1 MAASAKLRGA
11 AKVAVVAVAFGVA
24 FAAVSG
30 VYASR
35 AAHGPRDAALPSGGL
50 DGSNTGRSAPSLGSG
65 RQCAQYNG
73 LPDGWGADAR
83 AGMVHLS
90 GGDFV
95 LGTRHGYPD
104 ERPAGSGRT
113 RVAGFWIDQ
122 TEVTNAQ
129 FAAFVQATG
138 YVTDAERQ
146 QGAAVFH
153 SPTQAELD
161 ARPLAWWS
169 WVKGA
174 SWRHPDGPASDL
186 RGRANHPVTL
196 VTQRDAL
203 AYAQWLGRDLPT
215 EAEWEYAG
223 KAGHEDA
230 TLDTAPRDPAGK
242 PSANYWQGAFPL
254 MNTNE
259 DGHVGRSPVGCYAA
273 SDYRLFDMIGNA
285 WEWTRDVYRGE
296 HQGHANGDTAAIAPA
311 NRPHGAAG
319 NTPMVIKGG
328 SFLCSSDYC
337 VRYRASSRE
346 QQEADLPASHIG
358 FRTVLRDKG

>member
-1 MAASAKLRGA
+1 MGA
-11 AKVAVVAVAFGVA
+11 FAVVAGAVTVAYTA
-24 FAAVSG
+24 RAVTIQPG
-30 VYASR
+30 GFDGANR
-35 AAHGPRDAALPSGGL
+35 ARTLA
-50 DGSNTGRSAPSLGSG
+50 TLGTEP
-65 RQCAQYNG
+65 QCERYNG
-73 LPDGWGADAR
+73 LPNGWGRDAN

-90 GGDFV
+90 GGEFV
-95 LGTRHGYPD
+95 LGSRQGYPD
-104 ERPAGSGRT
+104 ERPAGNGHT

-129 FAAFVQATG
+129 FAAFVKATG
-138 YVTDAERQ
+138 YVTDAEQ
-146 QGAAVFH
+146 QRGGAVFH
-153 SPTQAELD
+153 TPTQAELS

-169 WVKGA
+169 WVDGA
-174 SWRHPDGPASDL
+174 SWQHPEGPASDL
-186 RGRANHPVTL
+186 AGRDNHPVTL

-242 PSANYWQGAFPL
+242 PSANYWQGAFPV

-259 DGHVGRSPVGCYAA
+259 DGHIGRSPVGCYAA
-273 SDYRLFDMIGNA
+273 SDYRLYDMIGNA
-285 WEWTRDVYRGE
+285 WEWTRDRYAGQ
-296 HQGHANGDTAAIAPA
+296 HQGHSNGDTALVAPA
-311 NRPHGAAG
+311 GRVHAKAG

-358 FRTVLRDKG
+358 FRTVLRDQRAAGA

>member
-1 MAASAKLRGA
+1 MTALGIMAAT
-11 AKVAVVAVAFGVA
+11 VTAVVAARAMTGQHGTH
-24 FAAVSG
+24 AA
-30 VYASR
+30 
-35 AAHGPRDAALPSGGL
+35 GGL
-50 DGSNTGRSAPSLGSG
+50 DAANRARALAALGTEAQCGRYA
-65 RQCAQYNG
+65 G
-73 LPDGWGADAR
+73 LPKDWGHDIH

-90 GGDFV
+90 GGEFV
-95 LGTRHGYPD
+95 LGTRQGYPD
-104 ERPAGSGRT
+104 ERPAGSGHT

-129 FAAFVQATG
+129 FIAFVNATG

-146 QGAAVFH
+146 HGGAVFH
-153 SPTQAELD
+153 TPTQAELS

-169 WVKGA
+169 WVEGA
-174 SWRHPDGPASDL
+174 SWRHPEGPGSDL
-186 RGRANHPVTL
+186 PGRENHPVTL

-242 PSANYWQGAFPL
+242 PSANYWQGAFPV

-273 SDYRLFDMIGNA
+273 SDYKLYDMIGNA
-285 WEWTRDVYRGE
+285 WEWTRDVYTGQ
-296 HQGHANGDTAAIAPA
+296 HQGHANGDTAAVAPA
-311 NRPHGAAG
+311 GRIHAGRG

-358 FRTVLRDKG
+358 FRTVLREPPDAMRSSR